1 MRAEPSLFIDWERE
15 VLAAADAPPPRL
27 LHDPA
32 SEDAVQARER
42 RLGTRLPPSYRS
54 FLLHSNGADALPG
67 FGVISRDGYAG
78 PTALLDAD
86 RVGWA
91 RDLERQLVGI
101 WAFDQVG
108 LGDEDEEDGK
118 SAAGIHPAFAPPTN
132 EREYL
137 LSAHQSTDVPNR
149 DNPPKPGH
157 LVYALAVSVNVDGY
171 QTFLNPLVVDAD
183 GEWEALDYGTKTLG
197 GGRYRSFAALIE
209 ADTKQNRGWAAKH
222 RAETDE
228 SNLSA
233 LALVASDAD
242 LPAADRLRAATE
254 LWMAGAVDRAVA
266 VLAELAIRDDLGID
280 ERQKALQLLAYNP
293 TPEAIGAL
301 VRAAGDPNPRIR
313 AVALP
318 PLAAS
323 DDPAAHERAIE
334 ILTDPATPDFVIRGT
349 YRGSGP
355 TVWEAYERTR
365 NPHLLPQLA
374 YLGEERAA
382 EAMAHAISHPDLDP
396 EPGNNLLPFRTSLLT
411 YASYLPH
418 RAVATALVEAV
429 DREPTWAGNVGVNL
443 IQMGFNDL
451 ALPVLRRAIL
461 SDVLPELAARTLGEI
476 DDPEAGAILLELA
489 RRLPSS
495 YVLRSLAWHPSVDA
509 VRLLE
514 AATDTQDLRRASI
527 DALELM
533 SIPEA
538 GDALARRAAAGER
551 LATRAL
557 ARRRDPR
564 AAGDLLGMLADP
576 DPLVALSGADGLRDL
591 RHADASGP
599 LLDGVRHADP
609 DVAVCA
615 AHALICMASP
625 STAAGLAALSAHP
638 DAEARA
644 LSVSWTAAL
653 EAEAASPDAG

>member
-32 SEDAVQARER
+32 TEDAVQALER
-42 RLGTRLPPSYRS
+42 RIGVRLPPSYRS
-54 FLLHSNGADALPG
+54 FLLYSNGADTLPG
-67 FGVISRDGYAG
+67 FGVISREEGSAG

-101 WAFDQVG
+101 WVFDQVEAADDG
-108 LGDEDEEDGK
+108 EDPR
-118 SAAGIHPAFAPPTN
+118 AVHPAFTPPTT
-132 EREYL
+132 ERDYL
-137 LSAHQSTDVPNR
+137 LSAHQSPDLPDR

-157 LVYALAVSVNVDGY
+157 LFYALAISVNVDGY

-197 GGRYRSFAALIE
+197 GGRYRSFATLIA
-209 ADTKQNRGWAAKH
+209 ADTQRNRRWAAK
-222 RAETDE
+222 RRDEADE
-228 SNLSA
+228 SRLSA
-233 LALVASDAD
+233 LVTVANDRD

-254 LWMAGAVDRAVA
+254 LWMGGAVDRAVA
-266 VLAELAIRDDLGID
+266 VLAELAIRNDLGID
-280 ERQKALQLLAYNP
+280 ERQKAIQLLAYVP
-293 TPEAIGAL
+293 TPEAIAGL
-301 VRAAGDPNPRIR
+301 VRAAEDPNPRLR

-318 PLAAS
+318 PLASS
-323 DDPAAHERAIE
+323 DDPAAHARAIE

-355 TVWEAYERTR
+355 TVWEAYEHTR
-365 NPHLLPQLA
+365 NPALLPQLA

-382 EAMAHAISHPDLDP
+382 QALAHAISHPDLDP
-396 EPGNNLLPFRTSLLT
+396 EPGDNLLPFRTSLLT

-418 RAVATALVEAV
+418 RAVARALVEAV
-429 DREPTWAGNVGVNL
+429 EREPTWAANVGVNL
-443 IQMGFNDL
+443 VRMGFNDL
-451 ALPVLRRAIL
+451 AFPVLRRAIL
-461 SDVLPELAARTLGEI
+461 SDVLPEMAARTLGEC
-476 DDPEAGAILLELA
+476 DDPEAGAMLLELA

-495 YVLRSLAWHPSVDA
+495 HVLRALAWHPSADA
-509 VRLLE
+509 VSLLE
-514 AATDTQDLRRASI
+514 AATVSPDVRLASL

-533 SIPEA
+533 SIAEA

-564 AAGDLLGMLADP
+564 AAEDLMHMLADP
-576 DPLVALSGADGLRDL
+576 DPLIALSGADGLRDL
-591 RHADASGP
+591 RHPDATGP
-599 LLDGVRHADP
+599 LLESVRNADP
-609 DVAVCA
+609 DVAACA
-615 AHALICMASP
+615 AHALICMGSP
-625 STAAGLAALSAHP
+625 SAPAGLAALSAHP
-638 DAEARA
+638 DSDARS
-644 LSVSWTAAL
+644 LSASWTAAL
-653 EAEAASPDAG
+653 DAEAAG